1 MFRGQFEHA
10 MDGKGR
16 VALPS
21 RYRDALA
28 RSGDERLIVTRGLGA
43 PCLDVF
49 PMKRW
54 EELEARVAELPRFD
68 ANVVKLRRLY
78 VSAAVECELDAQGRL
93 LVPPSLRE
101 LAKLE
106 KGVMWA
112 GMIEKA
118 ELWAADEWA
127 RANAETV
134 VDAAFLHALGAELK
148 L

>member
-1 MFRGQFEHA
+1 

-21 RYRDALA
+21 RFRDALTKT
-28 RSGDERLIVTRGLGA
+28 GDERLIVTRGLGDA
-43 PCLDVF
+43 CLDVF

-54 EELEARVAELPRFD
+54 EAFEARVAELPRFD

-78 VSAAVECELDAQGRL
+78 VSAAVECELDGQGRL

-101 LAKLE
+101 FARLE
-106 KGVMWA
+106 KAVVWA

-118 ELWAADEWA
+118 ELWSADEWA
-127 RANAETV
+127 RANAESTV
-134 VDAAFLHALGAELK
+134 DVEFLRALGAELK